1 MKQFQTRFIF
11 LLRRV
16 LISKTRI
23 VEDEPTLC
31 LWNAVGVRTGLIFF
45 DSNPPSPGLAEQ
57 RCPSILGFL
66 LGWVHSGCRPSLSVD
81 IFKIF
86 KKNWNCTL
94 SKWDLNFW
102 STKNTGFSWKAW
114 LTRKC
119 ISMVKIMTSDSPSYC
134 LVKTS
139 TIVISLIRYTT
150 NQIRVNK
157 QLTKDEN
164 REVESK
170 ALL

>member
-1 MKQFQTRFIF
+1 
-11 LLRRV
+11 L
-16 LISKTRI
+16 
-23 VEDEPTLC
+23 
-31 LWNAVGVRTGLIFF
+31 
-45 DSNPPSPGLAEQ
+45 
-57 RCPSILGFL
+57 
-66 LGWVHSGCRPSLSVD
+66 
-81 IFKIF
+81 
-86 KKNWNCTL
+86 
-94 SKWDLNFW
+94 
-102 STKNTGFSWKAW
+102 
-114 LTRKC
+114 
-119 ISMVKIMTSDSPSYC
+119 VKIMTSDSPSFC